1 MLPQV
6 TESNKNPMATTLTK
20 IRSRHTS
27 FVLPLGAVCWLLR
40 NTSLQDLR
48 ALGLPHASHQ
58 PVTKILSLVLGLPL
72 LHLAQIVIGAPSLD
86 NPTSKIPSPPSPSS
100 SLPPWTFYQNGNQL
114 MMGHDCVKTGL
125 YHHEHIKELFDYQ
138 EQSLSSHIQKASS
151 KASRKPSAQPSSRS
165 CLQVHRHSVIRMLFF
180 HQILMDSSLD
190 CLPLCSQ
197 CKTSM
202 KTRSSLLDID
212 PLLCSYASWCLSDS
226 VFDLGWAQQW
236 RLKSGQSD
244 FATMEK
250 ITLRL
255 FVKPKSL
262 IIESLLHFICP
273 WFNHML
279 IICCLTSSLCIVVS
293 ISTQFHFCLNSW

>member
-86 NPTSKIPSPPSPSS
+86 NPTSKIPSPPSSSS

-125 YHHEHIKELFDYQ
+125 YHHEHIKELFDTK
-138 EQSLSSHIQKASS
+138 SSHFHPTSKRHLLRHPGNLQLSPVAEVAFKFTVIQ
-151 KASRKPSAQPSSRS
+151 
-165 CLQVHRHSVIRMLFF
+165 
-180 HQILMDSSLD
+180 
-190 CLPLCSQ
+190 
-197 CKTSM
+197 
-202 KTRSSLLDID
+202 
-212 PLLCSYASWCLSDS
+212 
-226 VFDLGWAQQW
+226 
-236 RLKSGQSD
+236 
-244 FATMEK
+244 
-250 ITLRL
+250 
-255 FVKPKSL
+255 
-262 IIESLLHFICP
+262 
-273 WFNHML
+273 
-279 IICCLTSSLCIVVS
+279 
-293 ISTQFHFCLNSW
+293 